1 MATRTKPMQEAN
13 LATPATYSPEAARS
27 IGEQFAS
34 TSDSLS
40 GFAKTIRSWPGFS
53 DFGSPDYNFD
63 SKDAKDMEANIRL
76 GFTQVWLRKHP
87 AKFFL
92 PIVPAGG
99 TMPDGFKALSDE
111 DYSGLSDDQKGR
123 VIAFGGEI
131 ALAISRHDFGRLDKT
146 PAATGGAGLCGPAYK
161 QMVHKLR
168 KAESDYASQCW
179 KRLVGYAAELAG
191 KKRTRTVEASEF
203 EEWLFGVTGDPKKP
217 GILTTIQTRAK
228 TAKEKRSDQ
237 TADIAKVGRAI
248 EAFRKAWAE

>member
-13 LATPATYSPEAARS
+13 LAAPATYSPEAAQS
-27 IGEQFAS
+27 LGERFAS

-92 PIVPAGG
+92 PIIPAGG

-111 DYSGLSDDQKGR
+111 AYSGLSDDQKGR

-131 ALAISRHDFGRLDKT
+131 ALAISRHEFGRLDKT
-146 PAATGGAGLCGPAYK
+146 PATTGGAGLCGPAYK
-161 QMVHKLR
+161 DMVLKMR
-168 KAESDYASQCW
+168 NAESNYASQCW

-217 GILTTIQTRAK
+217 GILNTIQTRAK

>member
-13 LATPATYSPEAARS
+13 LAAPATYSPEAARS

-92 PIVPAGG
+92 PIIPAGG

-111 DYSGLSDDQKGR
+111 AYSGLSDDQKGR

-131 ALAISRHDFGRLDKT
+131 ALAISRHEFGRLDKT
-146 PAATGGAGLCGPAYK
+146 PATTGGAGLCGPAYK
-161 QMVHKLR
+161 DMVLKMR
-168 KAESDYASQCW
+168 NAESNYASQCW

-217 GILTTIQTRAK
+217 GILNTIQTRAK

>member
-1 MATRTKPMQEAN
+1 MATRTKPTQEAN
-13 LATPATYSPEAARS
+13 LAIPATYSPEAAQS
-27 IGEQFAS
+27 LGERFAS

-40 GFAKTIRSWPGFS
+40 GFAATIRSWPGFA

-63 SKDAKDMEANIRL
+63 SKEAKDMEANTRR

-92 PIVPAGG
+92 PIIPAGG

-123 VIAFGGEI
+123 VVAFGGEI
-131 ALAISRHDFGRLDKT
+131 ALAITRHDFGRLDKT
-146 PAATGGAGLCGPAYK
+146 PASTGGAGLCGPAYK

-168 KAESDYASQCW
+168 KAESDYAAKCW
-179 KRLVGYAAELAG
+179 QRLVGYAAELAG

-217 GILTTIQTRAK
+217 GILTTIQTRAE
-228 TAKEKRSDQ
+228 TAKKKRSDQ
-237 TADIAKVGRAI
+237 TADIAKVERAI
-248 EAFRKAWAE
+248 LAFRKAWAE